1 MPHCNI
7 VTLLWSGSGLK
18 ENPPFSSYVSY
29 DQLRTFAAAPR
40 HLTQHFAHCRCHQSS
55 RSPRKLLPGK
65 ANFAGRAR
73 KLTFHNKT
81 DFEKSISIL
90 AVRAP
95 TSFLRLFYG
104 RSNNQPKTYLV
115 SVAFAS
121 ALHYEQVHRIA
132 CGDRPLDQMERY
144 SSL

>member
-1 MPHCNI
+1 MSELGQN
-7 VTLLWSGSGLK
+7 
-18 ENPPFSSYVSY
+18 ENPPFFGAYVSFGR
-29 DQLRTFAAAPR
+29 LRTFAAAPASP
-40 HLTQHFAHCRCHQSS
+40 HATFAPRCRCPSKS

-65 ANFAGRAR
+65 ANFSSRAR

-95 TSFLRLFYG
+95 ASLLRLFYG

-115 SVAFAS
+115 RVLPVTQSTRFELVINLKTAKTLGLKVPLTLQVAAD
-121 ALHYEQVHRIA
+121 EVI
-132 CGDRPLDQMERY
+132 E
-144 SSL
+144 